1 MRMNNGN
8 YSILVPSEVP
18 EELAMEAND
27 DPVKFRE
34 FVIKYAK
41 VEVL

>member
-8 YSILVPSEVP
+8 YSILVPSEVS
-18 EELAMEAND
+18 EELALEAHD
-27 DPVKFRE
+27 DPAKFRE